1 MQTARVLLQV
11 RNKVTYK
18 IAYHTTYTFTFLQIL
33 QRKITTVSHYKLT
46 CDANF
51 EILIAMS
58 FIKEDTDFSY
68 RDNRRP
74 VTTKTNLAIQVPLLN
89 LCKAI
94 KHQTFGRCGAANNVR
109 FTLPRPVVFCS
120 ETPDTGQVLP
130 STG

>member
-11 RNKVTYK
+11 RNKVMHK

-33 QRKITTVSHYKLT
+33 QKKITVSRYKLT

-51 EILIAMS
+51 EILIAVS
-58 FIKEDTDFSY
+58 FIKEDTDVSH

-89 LCKAI
+89 LCKGI
-94 KHQTFGRCGAANNVR
+94 KHQTFGRCGVASNFR
-109 FTLPRPVVFCS
+109 FTLLRPVVFCS
-120 ETPDTGQVLP
+120 ETPDMGQVLP